1 MFNKKLTAEQRVSK
15 GVVAI
20 MNKDRYVALTQLMM
34 VGNRSVSDDIPDPNC
49 SSTRKSFLV
58 RVTNLLGV
66 LLNFNI

>member
-34 VGNRSVSDDIPDPNC
+34 VGNRSVSDDIPTACTNGRDEIYGREMTDNLSDP
-49 SSTRKSFLV
+49 V
-58 RVTNLLGV
+58 RS
-66 LLNFNI
+66 